1 MLYGFSKKD
10 AYQISPVA
18 DRAPAGCLLNVR
30 RDSSRVLESPWV
42 IFLVALSVRLLVM
55 VYMQSFQVQDTWK
68 FGFETGRIAS
78 SIASNH
84 GFSSPLQGPSG
95 PTAWLP
101 PVYPYMLAGIF
112 NFFGIYSS
120 GSALIALTLNS
131 VFSALTCVTIFHI
144 GQKVFGHKVASWAG
158 WSWAFFPYAV
168 FWSTNWVWAT
178 SLSAL
183 LFSLI
188 CLSALKLERSDSAAS
203 WFGFGALW
211 GVVGLT
217 DTVLLSTLP
226 FVLAW
231 LYCRIRRQRLSLIRP
246 MSACTLG
253 VLLITAPWLVRNYIT
268 FGEFVFIKSNFG
280 LELHLGNYE
289 GSNGLSGGRLLHPA
303 GNDHEFEK
311 FRRMGELSYIKES
324 KRQALD
330 FIVTH
335 PGTFIW
341 LTLKRVVYF
350 WTGNSQLL
358 QVFPLSGR
366 FAAARYVLFTS
377 VSVLAFV
384 GLLLAFRNRNPM
396 VSLFAIALTIFPLVY
411 YVTHPTPRYRHTIEP
426 AMVLLAVYA
435 ITQLLTALFRRKGG
449 DGWISTPRHV
459 GRTPGFG
466 PDFSHGRR

>member
-1 MLYGFSKKD
+1 MFYGFSKKD
-10 AYQISPVA
+10 GCQISPVA
-18 DRAPAGCLLNVR
+18 NRAPAG
-30 RDSSRVLESPWV
+30 RDACMDQRQVLEWPWL
-42 IFLVALSVRLLVM
+42 IFLIALSVRLLVM
-55 VYMQSFQVQDTWK
+55 VYMQSFQIQDTWK

-78 SIASNH
+78 SIASGQ

-101 PVYPYMLAGIF
+101 PVYPYLLAGIF
-112 NFFGIYSS
+112 SVFGIYSS
-120 GSALIALTLNS
+120 TSALVALTLS
-131 VFSALTCVTIFHI
+131 SLFSALTCVTIFYI
-144 GQKVFGHKVASWAG
+144 GNKTFGPKVAAWAA

-188 CLSALKLERSDSAAS
+188 CLSALHLERYNSGRA
-203 WFGFGALW
+203 WFGFGVLW
-211 GVVGLT
+211 AVIGLT
-217 DTVLLSTLP
+217 DTALLSILP
-226 FVLAW
+226 FFVGW
-231 LYCRIRRQRLSLIRP
+231 LYYRLSRQGVALPRAISACAVGFLLILTPWLIRNY
-246 MSACTLG
+246 
-253 VLLITAPWLVRNYIT
+253 LI

-289 GSNGLSGGRLLHPA
+289 GSTGLSGGRLLHPA
-303 GNDHEFEK
+303 GNEHEFEK
-311 FRRMGELSYIKES
+311 FRRMGELSYIEEQ
-324 KRQALD
+324 KRQALE
-330 FIVTH
+330 FIVGH

-358 QVFPLSGR
+358 QIFPLSGR

-384 GLLLAFRNRNPM
+384 GLLLAFRNRNP
-396 VSLFAIALTIFPLVY
+396 VVPLFAIALTIFPLVY

-435 ITQLLTALFRRKGG
+435 ITELLSALFQQKGG
-449 DGWISTPRHV
+449 RLGVRWNVVNRV
-459 GRTPGFG
+459 
-466 PDFSHGRR
+466 